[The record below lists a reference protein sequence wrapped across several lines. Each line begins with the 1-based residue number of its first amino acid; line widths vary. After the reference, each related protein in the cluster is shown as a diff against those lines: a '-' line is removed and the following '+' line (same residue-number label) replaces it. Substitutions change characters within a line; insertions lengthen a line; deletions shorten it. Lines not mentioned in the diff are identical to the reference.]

1 MKIEGIVSQV
11 TERKSTSKMGL
22 PVVYRDVFLIDG
34 NPDAATRYPGEIVV
48 RPTDD
53 EFNSQNMKEG
63 AKLTLHIRQI
73 LEVRNGLPVCRA
85 VIKQTANK

>member
-11 TERKSTSKMGL
+11 TERKGTTKQGS
-22 PVVYRDVFLIDG
+22 PVVYRDVFLIDA
-34 NPDAATRYPGEIVV
+34 NPDVATRYPGEIVI

-53 EFNSQNMKEG
+53 EFSSQNMKEG
-63 AKLTLHIRQI
+63 AKITLFVRQI

-85 VIKQTANK
+85 LVKQTAK